1 MPLQITA
8 APFLSVLPLKP
19 CDAEADS
26 DTARTR
32 LHCRCVLL
40 LQAYEAFMDGDYEA
54 AMCHYL
60 QCAEM
65 GSELGQSNAAWM
77 LTHGYGYN
85 GPYAAQLAI
94 TLYQR
99 AAEQGNHEALLEVGD
114 SYYYGRGV
122 PRDWPRAA
130 QVYGEASKHRIAQ
143 ASYNLGFMHQFGAGL
158 PQDLHL
164 AKRYYDKALESQ
176 PDTWVPVLLALCG
189 LWVHRWW
196 LSVKPYM
203 PERLGFIKQR
213 LFVLPQAEQGAVQ
226 EFGGSSGHVQS
237 ALGAIDRAFDW
248 ATDMGTFAHLF
259 TDQAQLFL
267 LMGCGAGLWLVLQRR
282 RRLRM
287 NQQADV
293 DNAPRTHEATQESPP

>member
-1 MPLQITA
+1 M
-8 APFLSVLPLKP
+8 
-19 CDAEADS
+19 
-26 DTARTR
+26 
-32 LHCRCVLL
+32 
-40 LQAYEAFMDGDYEA
+40 LQAYEAFMDGKYEV

-60 QCAEM
+60 QSAEM

-77 LTHGYGYN
+77 LTHGYGYD
-85 GPYAAQLAI
+85 GPHAAQLAI

-122 PRDWPRAA
+122 SRDWPRAA

-143 ASYNLGFMHQFGAGL
+143 ASYNLGFMHEFGAGL

-196 LSVKPYM
+196 LDVKPYL
-203 PERLGFIKQR
+203 PDRLDFIKQR
-213 LFVLPQAEQGAVQ
+213 LFMLPQAEQGAIQ
-226 EFGGSSGHVQS
+226 EFGSHSGHVQS
-237 ALGAIDRAFDW
+237 ALGVVDRAFDW
-248 ATDMGTFAHLF
+248 VTDMGALAHLV
-259 TDQAQLFL
+259 TDQAELFL
-267 LMGCGAGLWLVLQRR
+267 LVGCGAGLWLVLQRR
-282 RRLRM
+282 RRLRID
-287 NQQADV
+287 QQATV
-293 DNAPRTHEATQESPP
+293 GEAPRTHEATQPQEPPT